1 DPDANGVWNQW
12 QDLPTTTSNDVAF
25 QRWEMAMAWL
35 LTIPGAPL
43 IYAGD
48 EHAMVGGADP
58 DNRRMFDDSARD
70 SDWVQYFAKAR
81 AELEPLRRGEY
92 VQLTAEE
99 EIMAFARQ
107 SEEEHVVVV
116 LNRGGNSINLS
127 SHQWLGNMSNYLGEV
142 EWNGGDIEMDGVSA
156 AIFTLSSENITIPEE
171 NNTIPEENNTIPEE
185 NNTNPE
191 DNTTLPVDNNTGN
204 ETSVEAESKSSGLMA
219 ESAKWVL
226 IGLIGIVV
234 GALIFTSRRRE

>member
-1 DPDANGVWNQW
+1 
-12 QDLPTTTSNDVAF
+12 
-25 QRWEMAMAWL
+25 MAMAWL

-48 EHAMVGGADP
+48 EHAMAGGADP
-58 DNRRMFDDSARD
+58 DNRRMFDESARD

-99 EIMAFARQ
+99 DIMAFARQ

-116 LNRGGNSINLS
+116 LNRGGNSIDLS
-127 SHQWLGNMSNYLGEV
+127 AHQWLGNMSNYLGEV
-142 EWNGGDIEMDGVSA
+142 EWNGGEIDMDGASA
-156 AIFTLSSENITIPEE
+156 AIFAFPEE
-171 NNTIPEENNTIPEE
+171 NNTILEENNSIPEENNSIPEE

-191 DNTTLPVDNNTGN
+191 DNTTVPVDNNSGN
-204 ETSVEAESKSSGLMA
+204 ETSVEVGSKSSGLMA

-226 IGLIGIVV
+226 VGLIGLAV
-234 GALIFTSRRRE
+234 GALVITSRRRE